1 MATLRTRCR
10 AEGCENGRI
19 WVSGDPRGDDWTDKE
34 CAECGGD
41 GEVDAVC
48 GCCGDEVATV
58 MLHDG
63 KYPADYVGAKCDAVA
78 TSDIC

>member
-1 MATLRTRCR
+1 
-10 AEGCENGRI
+10 
-19 WVSGDPRGDDWTDKE
+19 
-34 CAECGGD
+34 
-41 GEVDAVC
+41 
-48 GCCGDEVATV
+48 V